1 MDATTAT
8 NAMTAMNDASTS
20 AALPGAVAALM
31 GELPDLDWITDA
43 VRVARLSQDFAWFS
57 PVLDR
62 QLKDK
67 RADAVARPRTE
78 DEIRALVG
86 ACVRHAVPITIRG
99 SGTGNYGQTTPLAG
113 GVVLDMSGYHA
124 LRWVRPGVARAQAG
138 IRLGELEK
146 QARATGQ
153 ELRCLPSTYRSATL
167 GGLFGGGFGGVG
179 SINYGP
185 LAAPGNVLGLRA
197 MTIEAEPKVVELRGA
212 EAMRMHHLWGTNGL
226 VLELEIGLAP
236 AHPWL
241 ETLVTFDDF
250 APALAFADALAHAPG
265 LVKREVAFLA
275 SPVPDHLAQLA
286 EHLPVGCHAVLS
298 LVAEPGEEALRAL
311 VEAHGGTLGYR
322 RTAEEVR
329 KSNRTLMEFT
339 WNHTTLH
346 ALKVDK
352 SLTYLQSS
360 FVPGRH
366 VEQITEMEGL
376 LGGEVLMHAEFL
388 RNLDGL
394 VTCSALQLVRFT
406 TEARLDEIMQ
416 IHRDR
421 GVRINNPHVFIVEDG
436 KAGGPLPA
444 EVVAMKRRFDPHG
457 LLNPGKL
464 RDWPV
469 RPPASPD
476 TAPVEPAGAV
486 A

>member
-1 MDATTAT
+1 MNAIPDPTPNDPPATI
-8 NAMTAMNDASTS
+8 
-20 AALPGAVAALM
+20 LALM
-31 GELPDLDWITDA
+31 DELPDLDWITDA
-43 VRVARLSQDFAWFS
+43 GRVARLSQDFAWFS

-86 ACVRHAVPITIRG
+86 ACARHRVPITIRG

-113 GVVLDMSGYHA
+113 GVVLDMSGYNA

-197 MTIEAEPKVVELRGA
+197 MTIEAEPQVVELRGA

-250 APALAFADALAHAPG
+250 APALAFADALARAPG

-286 EHLPVGCHAVLS
+286 EYLPTGCHAVLS

-311 VEAHGGTLGYR
+311 VEAHGGAIGYR
-322 RTAEEVR
+322 RDAAEVH

-346 ALKVDK
+346 ALKADK

-360 FVPGRH
+360 FVPGRQ
-366 VEQITEMEGL
+366 VEQITQMEGL

-394 VTCSALQLVRFT
+394 LTCSALQLVRFT

-416 IHRDR
+416 MHRDR

-436 KAGGPLPA
+436 KAGGPLPP
-444 EVVAMKRRFDPHG
+444 EVIETKRRFDPHG

-469 RPPASPD
+469 RPAAASAPALPSA
-476 TAPVEPAGAV
+476 APAEVAGAV

>member
-1 MDATTAT
+1 M
-8 NAMTAMNDASTS
+8 NAPVSPIER
-20 AALPGAVAALM
+20 LHL
-31 GELPDLDWITDA
+31 ELPELDWITDPG
-43 VRVARLSQDFAWFS
+43 RIARLSQDFAWFS

-67 RADAVARPRTE
+67 RADAVVRPRSE
-78 DEIRALVG
+78 DEIRALVS
-86 ACVRHAVPITIRG
+86 ACARLNVPITIRG

-113 GVVLDMSGYHA
+113 GVVLDMTGYNA
-124 LRWVRPGVARAQAG
+124 VQWVHPGVARAQAG

-146 QARATGQ
+146 HTKPSGQ
-153 ELRCLPSTYRSATL
+153 ELRCVPSTYRSATL

-197 MTIEAEPKVVELRGA
+197 MTIEPEPQVVELRGE
-212 EAMRMHHLWGTNGL
+212 EALRMHHLWGTNGL
-226 VLELEIGLAP
+226 VLELEVALAP

-241 ETLVTFDDF
+241 ESLVVFESFDE
-250 APALAFADALAHAPG
+250 ALGFADALAHAPG
-265 LVKREVAFLA
+265 IVKREVAFLA

-286 EHLPVGCHAVLS
+286 EHLPKGCHAVLS
-298 LVAEPGEEALRAL
+298 LVAESSEDPMRQL
-311 VEAHGGTLGYR
+311 VRTHGGTMNYR
-322 RTAEEVR
+322 KTAEEVR

-352 SLTYLQSS
+352 TLTYLQSS

-366 VEQITEMEGL
+366 VQQIKEMEAL
-376 LGGEVLMHAEFL
+376 FDGEVLMHAEFL

-394 VTCSALQLVRFT
+394 ITCSALQLVRFT
-406 TEARLDEIMQ
+406 SEERLDEIIRM
-416 IHRDR
+416 HRER

-436 KAGGPLPA
+436 KAGGALPP
-444 EVVAMKRRFDPHG
+444 EIIEMKKRFDPQG

-469 RPPASPD
+469 
-476 TAPVEPAGAV
+476 GK
-486 A
+486 